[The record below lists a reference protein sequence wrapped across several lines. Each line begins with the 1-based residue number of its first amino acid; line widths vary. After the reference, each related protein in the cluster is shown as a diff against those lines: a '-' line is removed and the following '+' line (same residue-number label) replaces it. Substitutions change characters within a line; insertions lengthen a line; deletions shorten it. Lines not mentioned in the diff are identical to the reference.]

1 MKLRLVAILV
11 IKNMVKP
18 NKIAMISS
26 DSVMT
31 RMKYGNFII
40 VQHETRMT
48 YDIIH
53 NVNEN
58 IDSRKQR
65 VNITV
70 AMFH

>member
-1 MKLRLVAILV
+1 
-11 IKNMVKP
+11 MVKL

-53 NVNEN
+53 SVNEN